1 MTSTSRAA
9 LPSWAAELALLYESH
24 ATGQFVLY
32 GNVGD
37 DFPAP
42 VSGFGSLEDFLL
54 HSLLPGFEVVLTYD
68 LGNGLRVAKGG
79 RLFSEW
85 RGANE
90 TVEARRVPRAEIEAI
105 THFLR
110 YCANLGTLERKCPQV
125 AVLVHAANLVAP
137 SVPQALSY
145 DLNALALLVRE
156 WSRDEALRRHP
167 IASFLLCENLSELHP
182 MLATNPDAAML
193 QVPLPDAAMLA
204 HTIRAE
210 ASPELLGEWSGRE
223 DELAGQLTGS
233 SVKSVRRL
241 LRRRRKEGGAIA
253 RADLAA
259 IKKSLIEAEGGD
271 LISFVEPAR
280 TLDDFEGQPALKA
293 WLRQDLALWERG
305 DLRAMPM
312 GYLLCGPVGTG
323 KTYAV
328 ECLAGEAGVP
338 VVKIG
343 NFRDRWIGS
352 TEGNLE
358 KIFRILRAL
367 GRCFVFVDEAD
378 QTLGRRDSG
387 ANDAGLSGRV
397 YSMFAQEM
405 SDRRNRGRIV
415 WILASSR
422 PDLIEVDLKRPGRVD
437 VKIPILPTATPEQ
450 SFSLLRAIARR
461 FDLQIDE
468 EWLADFR
475 NLLPIRWTPGAAE
488 TLALKLYRQV
498 HAAGIPLKDATIA
511 ALADYQPPVSPE
523 VMEFQTSLAVA
534 EASDAAFVPE
544 VFRKKP

>member
-1 MTSTSRAA
+1 MTPTTRAA
-9 LPSWAAELALLYESH
+9 LPPWAAELALLYEGH
-24 ATGQFVLY
+24 ATSQFVLY

-37 DFPAP
+37 DFPAAA
-42 VSGFGSLEDFLL
+42 SGFGSLEDFLL

-68 LGNGLRVAKGG
+68 LGNGLRIAKGG
-79 RLFSEW
+79 KAFSEW
-85 RGANE
+85 RGATENTE
-90 TVEARRVPRAEIEAI
+90 SRRIPRAAIETI
-105 THFLR
+105 THYLR
-110 YCANLGTLERKCPQV
+110 YCANLATLERKCPQI

-137 SVPQALSY
+137 SLPQALSY
-145 DLNALALLVRE
+145 DLNALALLIRE
-156 WSRDEALRRHP
+156 WSREEALRRNP
-167 IASFLLCENLSELHP
+167 IASFLICENLSELHP
-182 MLATNPDAAML
+182 LLASNPDAAAM

-204 HTIRAE
+204 HTLRAE

-223 DELAGQLTGS
+223 EELAGQLTGS

-253 RADLAA
+253 RTDLAG
-259 IKKSLIEAEGGD
+259 IKKALIEAEGGD
-271 LISFVEPAR
+271 LIDFVEPTR

-338 VVKIG
+338 VVKLG
-343 NFRDRWIGS
+343 NFRDRWVGS

-387 ANDAGLSGRV
+387 SNDAGLSGRV

-450 SFSLLRAIARR
+450 SFSLLRALAGRL
-461 FDLQIDE
+461 DLQIDD
-468 EWLADFR
+468 EWLPEFR

-498 HAAGIPLKDATIA
+498 HAAGMPLKDAMAA
-511 ALADYQPPVSPE
+511 ALADYQAPVSPE
-523 VMEFQTSLAVA
+523 IMEFQTGIAVA
-534 EASDAAFVPE
+534 EASDAAFVPD
-544 VFRKKP
+544 VFRRKS